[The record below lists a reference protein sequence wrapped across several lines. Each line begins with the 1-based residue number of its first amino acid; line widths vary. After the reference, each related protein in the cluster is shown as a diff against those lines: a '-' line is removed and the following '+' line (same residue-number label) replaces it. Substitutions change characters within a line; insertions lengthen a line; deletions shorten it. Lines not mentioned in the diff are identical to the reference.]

1 MSRSVGFE
9 VSNKE
14 EASLAQLIFEHDSFP
29 VREDFSAMANIKT
42 SEDYLKTD
50 FVLDFYK
57 YVVEEKLKNSSVYRN
72 TLSAFVFSDNDIS
85 INRPIK
91 SIEGL
96 KYNQELKDYFSIKKD
111 LSLNNLFKGE
121 SNIKLTADVK
131 QFNNP
136 NSVKE
141 FQGTKYETKG
151 YVIADESVDN
161 ILKVDG
167 VLYKRAKGNVFAKI
181 TNIDTNYYSTNIAAP
196 FEEEIVNKLN
206 ESSKIAFTKKEK
218 PLEKVVE
225 ETKTT
230 TEVTPVQPTN
240 KQITKYVSQYLKDKL
255 GSDIS
260 IMSEADMKRE
270 LAKRGYDSLQ
280 AMVNQETLLAPN
292 GKPSNLTPLQYN
304 LVRTPEFK
312 AWFGDWINSPET
324 ASKVVDENGE
334 PLVCYHGTKNK
345 NINTFNNVNYNEIY
359 EYDAY
364 GIYSSES
371 IENAKHYSGGTG
383 SIITIFVDIKNP
395 YNLGTRETDKG
406 RPTDKNLRAIS
417 KERYEFYIEKGY
429 DGVIFTDL
437 RGIMFEIVALHPNQ
451 IKLADG
457 SNTQFS
463 SGTNN
468 IQFLS
473 TNDKIYGFYDENT
486 KQIFLNE
493 SFLTSN
499 SLIHEHWHAFKP
511 ILKDLANK
519 GDLQAKLL
527 IDTFRNTVD
536 KAGVFNQAEFEAR
549 YDAQNQQ
556 EGQPVQFS
564 ILGEEGAQE
573 LDKYDESL
581 SRLGQLELA
590 RKMKKDGQDP
600 FSIRMA
606 TGWELNTVTDKW
618 QYEIQPNMSIRKG
631 VINNNNVFPGTT
643 LEDLI
648 DYPELFKAYPDLK
661 NIKIKA
667 VPYDEVN
674 FEANYKP
681 ISNVIEISNYLL
693 DETSRRLSPVLLH
706 EIQHAIQVAEGYS
719 PTSSQDIE
727 EYVNTIQNIG
737 LRSEYSDIQDNS
749 EEILFETLGYFKEA
763 YKSVEEY
770 VYNPWSQNITNT
782 LKFFFKNIHG
792 VNVKT
797 PKTIKSYSINGDRVY
812 RMDEIARETED
823 SSKGIIEGLNKEIA
837 ILFERN
843 SVSSEKDLNQQL
855 NTEKDEE
862 RLDDLN
868 STKRVLNN
876 IKNRI
881 SEVEN
886 GNFKVETTEDSPELE
901 LQDLLEAYN
910 NQNNTSLTQDDVIN
924 DITSYVE
931 NNRKDED
938 DIYYRSQSE
947 VEARNIEQ
955 RMNLSPE
962 DRRMFVLSSTED
974 VDRAD
979 QLNISNGIL
988 GDMYSKIPNAYQ
1000 NIWDE
1005 MYVNTYED
1013 VLSKGL
1019 PISTI
1024 KVLIDQ
1030 EARNKG
1036 VSVDEP
1042 ILSKGIDK
1050 DAELIPVSELESFV
1064 GEFRAGKDKMVN
1076 SSETINKL
1084 KEDISKNG
1092 FKESIIVQYTKDGEA
1107 SIVEGNHRFQAAK
1120 ELGLSKIPVTFKRVD
1135 KLPNNVSSDFLN
1147 VSIKDNFSKT
1157 GADLGFTSY
1166 KITPYDYKGSSRL
1179 STRLTSEVYN
1189 PRSGE
1194 SKEDYI
1200 ERMREEIE
1208 ANLLGENSEAYFER
1222 IATENN
1228 LTEEAKKS
1236 FKEKLKK
1243 FVKIFS
1249 DWLAR
1254 QLGFNNITPAEAA
1267 KLTTTDVLDRV
1278 TTSMLRGDFRPEELV
1293 KNKLKNAKAKAS
1305 ELQASKDSGL
1315 EIITPVDL
1323 QNIEECT

>member
-1 MSRSVGFE
+1 MVTTTIPAEDSVGSISSGKDLYEYIAFGFNG
-9 VSNKE
+9 SLNDIQKQ
-14 EASLAQLIFEHDSFP
+14 ASLFLLENGIDG
-29 VREDFSAMANIKT
+29 IKYPAESISRGAT
-42 SEDYLKTD
+42 SETARG
-50 FVLDFYK
+50 FN
-57 YVVEEKLKNSSVYRN
+57 YVV
-72 TLSAFVFSDNDIS
+72 F
-85 INRPIK
+85 
-91 SIEGL
+91 
-96 KYNQELKDYFSIKKD
+96 
-111 LSLNNLFKGE
+111 
-121 SNIKLTADVK
+121 
-131 QFNNP
+131 
-136 NSVKE
+136 
-141 FQGTKYETKG
+141 
-151 YVIADESVDN
+151 
-161 ILKVDG
+161 
-167 VLYKRAKGNVFAKI
+167 
-181 TNIDTNYYSTNIAAP
+181 
-196 FEEEIVNKLN
+196 
-206 ESSKIAFTKKEK
+206 
-218 PLEKVVE
+218 
-225 ETKTT
+225 
-230 TEVTPVQPTN
+230 
-240 KQITKYVSQYLKDKL
+240 
-255 GSDIS
+255 
-260 IMSEADMKRE
+260 
-270 LAKRGYDSLQ
+270 
-280 AMVNQETLLAPN
+280 
-292 GKPSNLTPLQYN
+292 
-304 LVRTPEFK
+304 
-312 AWFGDWINSPET
+312 
-324 ASKVVDENGE
+324 DEN
-334 PLVCYHGTKNK
+334 
-345 NINTFNNVNYNEIY
+345 
-359 EYDAY
+359 A
-364 GIYSSES
+364 
-371 IENAKHYSGGTG
+371 
-383 SIITIFVDIKNP
+383 ITID
-395 YNLGTRETDKG
+395 
-406 RPTDKNLRAIS
+406 
-417 KERYEFYIEKGY
+417 ER
-429 DGVIFTDL
+429 
-437 RGIMFEIVALHPNQ
+437 
-451 IKLADG
+451 
-457 SNTQFS
+457 
-463 SGTNN
+463 

-511 ILKDLANK
+511 ILKDLASK
-519 GDLQAKLL
+519 GDIQAKLL
-527 IDTFRNTVD
+527 LDTFKRTVD
-536 KAGVFNQAEFEAR
+536 NAGVFNQAEFEAR

-556 EGQPVQFS
+556 KGKPVQFSILGEEGAAALDRFEEASIRLDNLAVARDMEAAGKTQNEIRTATGWEKGVDTKWRYEILDGSLKISPSTYKGVLSDVFENEELFKAYPSLKDLQVDLKLNGFGTGSYTRNKITVNGGTKDMLSILIHEIQHAIQSIEGFARGGNMTEMSQFDKEIETITSPLTFPKLSKEERAIAKEKTKSKGIRFSEVFYYDAESEDVDKLEDVIERLDILNEVSPNSTYTDLIDIVEERLSQILMGDTPIFDRYQRIAGEVEARNVQKRLEMSPEERLNTLLKDTENVSREDQIILKDSIMNIPKSVQFS

-947 VEARNIEQ
+947 VEARNIEE

-1189 PRSGE
+1189 PRPGE
-1194 SKEDYI
+1194 SKENYI